1 MALLDNDTQLSVLVD
16 GLDHPEGI
24 ACGPDGGVYAGGEA
38 GQVYRIDIDRAE
50 FTEIANTGGFV
61 LGMALDSTGNVYAC
75 DLVNACVHKIT
86 PDGDVSVYSTG
97 PSSEPMAVPNYP
109 AFDAQGNLYVCD
121 SGGWKEDSGRIF
133 KVAPGGDAVVW
144 DRTLKTFPN
153 GLCIGPNGDS
163 LYVAMSLNSPR
174 IARVEILP
182 DGSAGNIETVVEL
195 PRTVPDGVA
204 FDTDGNLY
212 VSCYRPDIIYRL
224 SPGGRTRSP
233 GGRLRGHGNGGPD
246 EPGIL
251 RPQPGYPARV
261 QPRPLA
267 HHPLRGQQDR
277 PAPELPQSRLSQG
290 RVLPDC
296 RAERQLV
303 TPLPI
308 RRWGRGPWPGL

>member
-1 MALLDNDTQLSVLVD
+1 MALLNNDTQLSVLVD

-38 GQVYRIDIDRAE
+38 GQVYRIDIDQAE

-61 LGMALDSTGNVYAC
+61 LGMALDSESNIYAC

-86 PDGDVSVYSTG
+86 PAGDVSVYSTG

-109 AFDAQGNLYVCD
+109 AFDREGNLYVCD

-144 DRTLKTFPN
+144 ERSLKEFPN
-153 GLCIGPNGDS
+153 GLCVGPNGDS
-163 LYVAMSLNSPR
+163 LYVAMSLNPPR

-182 DGSAGNIETVVEL
+182 DGSAGNVETVVEL

-212 VSCYRPDIIYRL
+212 ISCYRPDIIYRL
-224 SPGGRTRSP
+224 NPQGELEVLAEDYEGTAMAAP
-233 GGRLRGHGNGGPD
+233 TNLAFCGPD
-246 EPGIL
+246 RDIL
-251 RPQPGYPARV
+251 LGCNLGRWHITRYEAGKTGLR
-261 QPRPLA
+261 L
-267 HHPLRGQQDR
+267 HHPDLG
-277 PAPELPQSRLSQG
+277 
-290 RVLPDC
+290 
-296 RAERQLV
+296 
-303 TPLPI
+303 
-308 RRWGRGPWPGL
+308 

>member
-38 GQVYRIDIDRAE
+38 GQVYRVDIDRAE
-50 FTEIANTGGFV
+50 FAEFANTGGFV
-61 LGMALDSTGNVYAC
+61 LGMALDSAGNIYAC

-86 PDGDVSVYSTG
+86 PGGDVSVYSTG
-97 PSSEPMAVPNYP
+97 PESEPMAVPNYP

-133 KVAPGGDAVVW
+133 KVAPGGDAIVW

-212 VSCYRPDIIYRL
+212 ISCYRPDIIYRL
-224 SPGGRTRSP
+224 SPEGDLEVLAEDYEGTAMAAPTNVAFSGPNRDILLGCNLGRWHITRYEANKT
-233 GGRLRGHGNGGPD
+233 GLRLHYPD
-246 EPGIL
+246 LG
-251 RPQPGYPARV
+251 
-261 QPRPLA
+261 
-267 HHPLRGQQDR
+267 
-277 PAPELPQSRLSQG
+277 
-290 RVLPDC
+290 
-296 RAERQLV
+296 
-303 TPLPI
+303 
-308 RRWGRGPWPGL
+308 

>member
-24 ACGPDGGVYAGGEA
+24 ACGPDGGVYSGGEA

-61 LGMALDSTGNVYAC
+61 LGMALDSAGNIYAC

-86 PDGDVSVYSTG
+86 PEGEVSVYSTG

-109 AFDAQGNLYVCD
+109 AFDPQGNLYVCD

-133 KVAPGGDAVVW
+133 KVAPGGDAIVW
-144 DRTLKTFPN
+144 DRSLKTFPN
-153 GLCIGPNGDS
+153 GLCVGPNGDS
-163 LYVAMSLNSPR
+163 LYVAMSLNPPR

-182 DGSAGNIETVVEL
+182 DGSAGNVETVVEL

-212 VSCYRPDIIYRL
+212 ISCYRPDIIYRL
-224 SPGGRTRSP
+224 SPEGDLEVLAEDYEGTAMAAPTNLAFSGPNRDILLGCNLGRWHITRYEA
-233 GGRLRGHGNGGPD
+233 GATGLRLHYPD
-246 EPGIL
+246 
-251 RPQPGYPARV
+251 
-261 QPRPLA
+261 LA
-267 HHPLRGQQDR
+267 
-277 PAPELPQSRLSQG
+277 
-290 RVLPDC
+290 
-296 RAERQLV
+296 
-303 TPLPI
+303 
-308 RRWGRGPWPGL
+308 

>member
-38 GQVYRIDIDRAE
+38 GQVYRVDIDRAE
-50 FTEIANTGGFV
+50 FTEFANTGGFV
-61 LGMALDSTGNVYAC
+61 LGMALDSAGNVYAC

-224 SPGGRTRSP
+224 SPGGELEVLAEDYEGTAMAAPTNLAFSGPNRDILLGCNLGRWHITRYEANKT
-233 GGRLRGHGNGGPD
+233 GLRLN
-246 EPGIL
+246 
-251 RPQPGYPARV
+251 YPN
-261 QPRPLA
+261 L
-267 HHPLRGQQDR
+267 G
-277 PAPELPQSRLSQG
+277 
-290 RVLPDC
+290 
-296 RAERQLV
+296 
-303 TPLPI
+303 
-308 RRWGRGPWPGL
+308 

>member
-1 MALLDNDTQLSVLVD
+1 MALLDNDSQLSVLVD
-16 GLDHPEGI
+16 GLDHPEGV

-50 FTEIANTGGFV
+50 FTEFANTGGFV
-61 LGMALDSTGNVYAC
+61 LGMALDSAGNVYAC

-86 PDGDVSVYSTG
+86 PEGEVSVYSTG

-109 AFDAQGNLYVCD
+109 AFDTQGNLYVCD

-133 KVAPGGDAVVW
+133 KVAPGGDAIVW

-224 SPGGRTRSP
+224 SPEGELEVLAEDFEGTAMAAPTNIAFSGPSRDILLGCNLGRWHITRYEA
-233 GGRLRGHGNGGPD
+233 GATGLRLHYPD
-246 EPGIL
+246 LG
-251 RPQPGYPARV
+251 
-261 QPRPLA
+261 
-267 HHPLRGQQDR
+267 
-277 PAPELPQSRLSQG
+277 
-290 RVLPDC
+290 
-296 RAERQLV
+296 
-303 TPLPI
+303 
-308 RRWGRGPWPGL
+308 

>member
-1 MALLDNDTQLSVLVD
+1 MALLDNNTQVSVLVD

-50 FTEIANTGGFV
+50 FTEFANTGGFV
-61 LGMALDSTGNVYAC
+61 LGMALDSAGNVYSC

-86 PDGDVSVYSTG
+86 PGGEVSVYSTG

-144 DRTLKTFPN
+144 DRSLNTFPN

-163 LYVAMSLNSPR
+163 LYVAMSLNPPR

-182 DGSAGNIETVVEL
+182 DGSAGNVETVVEL

-212 VSCYRPDIIYRL
+212 ISCYRPDIIYRL
-224 SPGGRTRSP
+224 SPEGELEVLAEDYEGTAMAAPTNIAFSGPNRDILLGCNLGRWHITRYETNKT
-233 GGRLRGHGNGGPD
+233 GLRLHYPD
-246 EPGIL
+246 LG
-251 RPQPGYPARV
+251 
-261 QPRPLA
+261 
-267 HHPLRGQQDR
+267 
-277 PAPELPQSRLSQG
+277 
-290 RVLPDC
+290 
-296 RAERQLV
+296 
-303 TPLPI
+303 
-308 RRWGRGPWPGL
+308 

>member
-1 MALLDNDTQLSVLVD
+1 MCLMEQPEMALLDNDTQLSVLVD

-50 FTEIANTGGFV
+50 FTEFANTGGFV
-61 LGMALDSTGNVYAC
+61 LGMALDSAGNVYAC
-75 DLVNACVHKIT
+75 DLVNACVHKIA
-86 PDGDVSVYSTG
+86 PGGDVSVYSTG

-109 AFDAQGNLYVCD
+109 AFDAEGNLYVCD

-163 LYVAMSLNSPR
+163 LYVAMSLNPPR

-182 DGSAGNIETVVEL
+182 DGSAGSVETVVEL

-212 VSCYRPDIIYRL
+212 ISCYRPDIIYRL
-224 SPGGRTRSP
+224 SPEGELEVLAEDYEGTAMAAPTNLAFSGPNRDILLGCNLGRWHITRYEANKT
-233 GGRLRGHGNGGPD
+233 GLRLHYPD
-246 EPGIL
+246 LG
-251 RPQPGYPARV
+251 
-261 QPRPLA
+261 
-267 HHPLRGQQDR
+267 
-277 PAPELPQSRLSQG
+277 
-290 RVLPDC
+290 
-296 RAERQLV
+296 
-303 TPLPI
+303 
-308 RRWGRGPWPGL
+308 

>member
-1 MALLDNDTQLSVLVD
+1 MALLNNDTQVSVLVD

-50 FTEIANTGGFV
+50 FTEFANTGGFV
-61 LGMALDSTGNVYAC
+61 LGMALDSAGNVYAC
-75 DLVNACVHKIT
+75 DLVNACVNKIT
-86 PDGDVSVYSTG
+86 PSGEVSVYSTG

-133 KVAPGGDAVVW
+133 KVAPGGDAVLW

-163 LYVAMSLNSPR
+163 LYVAMSLNPPR
-174 IARVEILP
+174 VARVEILP
-182 DGSAGNIETVVEL
+182 DGSAGNVETVVEL

-212 VSCYRPDIIYRL
+212 ISCYRPDIIYRL
-224 SPGGRTRSP
+224 SPEGELEVLAEDYEGTAMAAPTNIAFSGPNRDILLGCNLGRWHITRYEANKT
-233 GGRLRGHGNGGPD
+233 GLRLHYPD
-246 EPGIL
+246 LG
-251 RPQPGYPARV
+251 
-261 QPRPLA
+261 
-267 HHPLRGQQDR
+267 
-277 PAPELPQSRLSQG
+277 
-290 RVLPDC
+290 
-296 RAERQLV
+296 
-303 TPLPI
+303 
-308 RRWGRGPWPGL
+308 

>member
-24 ACGPDGGVYAGGEA
+24 ACGPDGGVYVGGEA
-38 GQVYRIDIDRAE
+38 GQVYQVDIDRAE
-50 FTEIANTGGFV
+50 FTEFANTGGFV
-61 LGMALDSTGNVYAC
+61 LGMALDSAGNVYAC

-86 PDGDVSVYSTG
+86 PGGEVSVYSTG

-144 DRTLKTFPN
+144 DRSLKTFPN
-153 GLCIGPNGDS
+153 GLCIGPNSDS
-163 LYVAMSLNSPR
+163 LYVAMSLNPPR

-182 DGSAGNIETVVEL
+182 DGSAGNVETVVEL

-212 VSCYRPDIIYRL
+212 ISCYRPDIIYRL
-224 SPGGRTRSP
+224 SPGGELEVLAEDYEGTAMAAPTNIAFSGPNRDILLGCNLGRWHITRYEA
-233 GGRLRGHGNGGPD
+233 GKIGLRLHYPD
-246 EPGIL
+246 LG
-251 RPQPGYPARV
+251 
-261 QPRPLA
+261 
-267 HHPLRGQQDR
+267 
-277 PAPELPQSRLSQG
+277 
-290 RVLPDC
+290 
-296 RAERQLV
+296 
-303 TPLPI
+303 
-308 RRWGRGPWPGL
+308 

>member
-50 FTEIANTGGFV
+50 FAEFANTGGFV
-61 LGMALDSTGNVYAC
+61 LGMALDSAGNIYAC

-86 PDGDVSVYSTG
+86 PGGEVSVYSTG

-133 KVAPGGDAVVW
+133 KVATGGDAVVW

-163 LYVAMSLNSPR
+163 LYVAMSLNPPR

-182 DGSAGNIETVVEL
+182 DGSAGNVETVVEL

-212 VSCYRPDIIYRL
+212 ISCYRPDIIYRL
-224 SPGGRTRSP
+224 SPDGDLEVLAEDFEGTAMAAPTNLAFSGPNRDILLGCNLGRWHITRYEANKT
-233 GGRLRGHGNGGPD
+233 GLRLHYPD
-246 EPGIL
+246 LG
-251 RPQPGYPARV
+251 
-261 QPRPLA
+261 
-267 HHPLRGQQDR
+267 
-277 PAPELPQSRLSQG
+277 
-290 RVLPDC
+290 
-296 RAERQLV
+296 
-303 TPLPI
+303 
-308 RRWGRGPWPGL
+308 

>member
-1 MALLDNDTQLSVLVD
+1 MALLDNDTQVSVLVD

-38 GQVYRIDIDRAE
+38 GQVYRIDIDRGE
-50 FTEIANTGGFV
+50 FTEFANTGGFV
-61 LGMALDSTGNVYAC
+61 LGMALDSAGNVYAC
-75 DLVNACVHKIT
+75 DLANACVHKIT

-97 PSSEPMAVPNYP
+97 PSSELMAVPNYP
-109 AFDAQGNLYVCD
+109 AFDAEGNLYVCD

-144 DRTLKTFPN
+144 DRSLKTFPN

-163 LYVAMSLNSPR
+163 LYVAMSLNPPR

-182 DGSAGNIETVVEL
+182 DGSAGNVETVVEL

-224 SPGGRTRSP
+224 SPEGELEVLAEDYEGTAMAAPTNIAFCGPNRDILLGCNLGRWHITRYEANKT
-233 GGRLRGHGNGGPD
+233 GLRLN
-246 EPGIL
+246 
-251 RPQPGYPARV
+251 Y
-261 QPRPLA
+261 
-267 HHPLRGQQDR
+267 
-277 PAPELPQSRLSQG
+277 PELG
-290 RVLPDC
+290 
-296 RAERQLV
+296 
-303 TPLPI
+303 
-308 RRWGRGPWPGL
+308 